1 MSRAYTPEEVREMF
15 LGQVKM
21 LARYWSTVE
30 RETDLEKLEGL
41 AFSLLNLFDGT
52 SAALPAMDIVL
63 RPYPED
69 KAFHESE
76 GDNYFEDGQVI
87 NDCYLHELFHK

>member
-21 LARYWSTVE
+21 LARYWSTAE

-63 RPYPED
+63 RPHPED
-69 KAFHESE
+69 KAFRESE